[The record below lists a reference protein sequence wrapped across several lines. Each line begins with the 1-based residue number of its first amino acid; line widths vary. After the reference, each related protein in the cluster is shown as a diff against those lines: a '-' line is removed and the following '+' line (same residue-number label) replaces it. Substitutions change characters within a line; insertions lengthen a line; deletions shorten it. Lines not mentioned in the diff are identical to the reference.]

1 MELGLITR
9 SIAKAAINLCSTMVG
24 DLHSSLGE
32 TKGKDLYQLP
42 HLVAPMFITF
52 DKIICT
58 PPGEKPPPL
67 GVPYVEDL
75 EYRKKRLKFR
85 SIKDANVDLET
96 TYSFSVNT
104 SNINLLNWTLVGIPM
119 VRPMDLRTFL
129 QESAIRLGRCHCI
142 CLTRSTALHA
152 ILTHILHIS
161 TVCVVPCLRYL
172 TCICHLTVGYEIPDA
187 VLQQTPNDHPSK
199 QLNYVFNMNV
209 SKQVHFLVVIL
220 HPAKVCVLS
229 S

>member
-1 MELGLITR
+1 MQGKFKRMPQGEIYVGAEASLKMELGLITR

-24 DLHSSLGE
+24 DLHSSLGD
-32 TKGKDLYQLP
+32 TKGKELYQLP

-67 GVPYVEDL
+67 GIPYVEDL

-129 QESAIRLGRCHCI
+129 QESAIRLGEALFRHYKEI
-142 CLTRSTALHA
+142 CS
-152 ILTHILHIS
+152 S
-161 TVCVVPCLRYL
+161 NYCLQY
-172 TCICHLTVGYEIPDA
+172 I
-187 VLQQTPNDHPSK
+187 
-199 QLNYVFNMNV
+199 
-209 SKQVHFLVVIL
+209 
-220 HPAKVCVLS
+220 
-229 S
+229 

>member
-1 MELGLITR
+1 MCLFAYVRSIFLFQYRRLFEVQVQGKFKRMPQGEIYVGAEASLKMELGMITR
-9 SIAKAAINLCSTMVG
+9 SIARAAINLCSSMVG
-24 DLHSSLGE
+24 DLHSSLGDNKNGE
-32 TKGKDLYQLP
+32 LFQLP

-104 SNINLLNWTLVGIPM
+104 SNINLLTWQLCGIPM
-119 VRPMDLRTFL
+119 VRPMDLRTFI
-129 QESAIRLGRCHCI
+129 QDSAIRLGE
-142 CLTRSTALHA
+142 
-152 ILTHILHIS
+152 
-161 TVCVVPCLRYL
+161 YL
-172 TCICHLTVGYEIPDA
+172 TCSG
-187 VLQQTPNDHPSK
+187 
-199 QLNYVFNMNV
+199 QLDCM
-209 SKQVHFLVVIL
+209 
-220 HPAKVCVLS
+220 KV
-229 S
+229 